1 LHVKVNIPSQT
12 AFTLYNALGKQVL
25 SKQMEQGLQ
34 QLDVSELPSGLYFA
48 WIEVDGKK
56 QMKRF
61 VRQ

>member
-1 LHVKVNIPSQT
+1 LHVKVNIPSLT

>member
-1 LHVKVNIPSQT
+1 
-12 AFTLYNALGKQVL
+12 
-25 SKQMEQGLQ
+25 MEQGVQ